1 MFTASC
7 NTQYL
12 ISGNPTIKDADF
24 KVSSTMSVS
33 GKSFNPKKS
42 DIYCTSDCGWRPTS
56 SNLNQFVQVSTLSAY
71 YQSKN
76 IQIHT

>member
-12 ISGNPTIKDADF
+12 ISGNPTIKDSDF
-24 KVSSTMSVS
+24 IVSSTMSIS

-42 DIYCTSDCGWRPTS
+42 DIYCPSDCGWRPTS
-56 SNLNQFVQVSTLSAY
+56 SDLNQFVQVSTASAY
-71 YQSKN
+71 YHGKN
-76 IQIHT
+76 MHIQT